1 MYPIFLF
8 ELEKSDPTKTEPFAC
23 VPTAIEPSGTM
34 PKFWFLFGTDRTLFK
49 IEHRE
54 IGEDWAEKI
63 ACELCKLLGIPHVH
77 YEFAAL
83 YDAGNLIKRGVIC
96 KHCAPPPFS
105 LIYGNQLLLKL
116 DPAYPAKISRYK
128 VREHTVD
135 AVCEVIQQLSLPN
148 EIWLKNIPD
157 DNKTALDVFVGY
169 IMLDAW
175 IANQDRHHENWG
187 AIKEIK
193 PRFVPPIKDQ
203 HDFKVIMQEGPLRL
217 APSFDHGAALARN
230 LSDEERQKRL
240 ETKDRNFSL
249 QKFTQRAK
257 SAFYKNK
264 NDSKTIGTFDA
275 FKEFACHAP
284 QAAQIWLKR
293 LATIKRDD
301 LEVLINNVPDTRMSG
316 IAKRF
321 TLELLVVNQDHLLRE
336 LLK

>member
-1 MYPIFLF
+1 
-8 ELEKSDPTKTEPFAC
+8 
-23 VPTAIEPSGTM
+23 
-34 PKFWFLFGTDRTLFK
+34 
-49 IEHRE
+49 
-54 IGEDWAEKI
+54 
-63 ACELCKLLGIPHVH
+63 
-77 YEFAAL
+77 
-83 YDAGNLIKRGVIC
+83 
-96 KHCAPPPFS
+96 
-105 LIYGNQLLLKL
+105 LLLKL

-301 LEVLINNVPDTRMSG
+301 IEVIINNVPDTRMSG